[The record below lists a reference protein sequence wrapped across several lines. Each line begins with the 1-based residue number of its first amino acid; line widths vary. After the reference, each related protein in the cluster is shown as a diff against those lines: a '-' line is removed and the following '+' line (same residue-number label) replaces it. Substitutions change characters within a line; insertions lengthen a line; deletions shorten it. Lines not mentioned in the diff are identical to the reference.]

1 MGVDGRVGVDGREI
15 DRVVGEFKFAGIW
28 GLELGVE
35 GLELSDGRGLS
46 MEELVGVGRALEGVE
61 ERDGVWR
68 EDGVEG
74 LAVDGERV
82 MGDDGLV

>member
-1 MGVDGRVGVDGREI
+1 M
-15 DRVVGEFKFAGIW
+15 
-28 GLELGVE
+28 

-74 LAVDGERV
+74 LAVDRERV

>member
-1 MGVDGRVGVDGREI
+1 M
-15 DRVVGEFKFAGIW
+15 
-28 GLELGVE
+28 E
-35 GLELSDGRGLS
+35 GLDGD
-46 MEELVGVGRALEGVE
+46 GRALEGVE

-74 LAVDGERV
+74 RAVDGERV